1 MAVPGHPRVKAA
13 LLGLLADAD
22 REGFGNVRVEALHA
36 LGSLVPAG
44 DFEVLSA
51 VAPLLLDANCY
62 TQKAAAATILQLVD
76 ATSRQPLMALL
87 IEQLGSI
94 LENETWH
101 WRPSFDL
108 LATLATEA
116 DDAEVEI
123 LVGALLPLLKAW
135 DPDVQRSATETLLP
149 LVLSESAAASIRA
162 RLCGAGFLVPPDILQ
177 EIEQNASEWI
187 GRRAAASQ
195 PERD

>member
-1 MAVPGHPRVKAA
+1 M
-13 LLGLLADAD
+13 
-22 REGFGNVRVEALHA
+22 
-36 LGSLVPAG
+36 GSLVPAG

-94 LENETWH
+94 LEKETWH

-135 DPDVQRSATETLLP
+135 DPDVTLG
-149 LVLSESAAASIRA
+149 SKQS
-162 RLCGAGFLVPPDILQ
+162 G
-177 EIEQNASEWI
+177 
-187 GRRAAASQ
+187 
-195 PERD
+195 